1 MDRSRF
7 LPGDTGRTLRLP
19 VIRGLLAMLY
29 LLLAGRGESDSE
41 ILLCNY
47 QQRLAKTLGIVA
59 LRNRLVH
66 HCGSAA
72 GT

>member
-1 MDRSRF
+1 
-7 LPGDTGRTLRLP
+7 